1 MSRVS
6 QARNLGKYFLLID
19 NMLVV
24 LGFFVVFPLI
34 SIRFVDQMGWA
45 AVMVGIALGLRQF
58 IQQGLGIFG
67 GAIADRFGAKPM
79 IVTGMLMRAAGFAT
93 MGIAHEPWLLWF
105 SCFLSGLGGTL
116 FDPPRSALV
125 VKLIRPEQ
133 RGRFFS
139 LLMMQDSAGA
149 VIGALLGSWLLQYDF
164 RLVCATG
171 AILFILCALF
181 NAWLL
186 PAWKLS
192 TVRTP
197 VREGMRRVMSD
208 KRFVTYVLTLAGYYM
223 LAVQVMLM
231 LPIMVNDIA
240 GSPAAVKWMYAIEA
254 CLSLTLLYPIAR
266 WSEKRF
272 RLEHRL
278 MAGLLVMSL
287 SMLPIGMVGNLQQ
300 LFTLICAFYI
310 GSVIAEPA
318 RETLSASLADARA
331 RGSYMGFSRL
341 GLAIGGAIGYIGGGW
356 LFDMGKALAQ
366 PELPWMM
373 LGIIG
378 FITFLALGWQ
388 FSHKRTPRR
397 MIGQKMVPILQKD
410 DSRYLPE
417 SMDIV
422 HYVDNL
428 DGKPL
433 LTGKRNP
440 AIEEWLRKV
449 NGYVNQLLL
458 PRFAKSAFDEFS
470 TPAARQYFI
479 RKKEASSGSF
489 DNHLAHSAGL
499 IKKIGD
505 DLRLLDKL
513 IVQPNAVNGELS
525 EDDIHLFPLLRN
537 LTLVAG
543 IHWPTKVAD
552 YRDNMAK
559 QTQINLLSSMA
570 I

>member
-105 SCFLSGLGGTL
+105 SCLLSGLGGTL

-125 VKLIRPEQ
+125 VKLIRPQQ

-171 AILFILCALF
+171 AVLFVLCAAF

-197 VREGMRRVMSD
+197 VREGMTRVMRD

-231 LPIMVNDIA
+231 LPIMVNDVA
-240 GSPAAVKWMYAIEA
+240 GAPSAVKWMYAIEA

-266 WSEKRF
+266 WSEKHF

-278 MAGLLVMSL
+278 MAGLLIMSL
-287 SMLPIGMVGNLQQ
+287 SMMPVGMVSGLQQ
-300 LFTLICAFYI
+300 LFTLICLFYI
-310 GSVIAEPA
+310 GSIIAEPA

-341 GLAIGGAIGYIGGGW
+341 GLAIG
-356 LFDMGKALAQ
+356 
-366 PELPWMM
+366 
-373 LGIIG
+373 
-378 FITFLALGWQ
+378 
-388 FSHKRTPRR
+388 
-397 MIGQKMVPILQKD
+397 
-410 DSRYLPE
+410 
-417 SMDIV
+417 
-422 HYVDNL
+422 
-428 DGKPL
+428 
-433 LTGKRNP
+433 
-440 AIEEWLRKV
+440 
-449 NGYVNQLLL
+449 
-458 PRFAKSAFDEFS
+458 
-470 TPAARQYFI
+470 
-479 RKKEASSGSF
+479 
-489 DNHLAHSAGL
+489 
-499 IKKIGD
+499 
-505 DLRLLDKL
+505 
-513 IVQPNAVNGELS
+513 
-525 EDDIHLFPLLRN
+525 
-537 LTLVAG
+537 
-543 IHWPTKVAD
+543 
-552 YRDNMAK
+552 
-559 QTQINLLSSMA
+559 
-570 I
+570 